1 MPVLTFLAP
10 ALIAQGASSHI
21 GRVLTDRRITR
32 PFVCTD
38 VGVVNAGLLDG
49 IRDCFGSSSALT
61 VFDAIPGNPTGE
73 SVLEAARCFRDARCD
88 ALVALGGGSVMDH
101 AKGVAALIG
110 SGAARVGDLSLTR
123 RPAATFTAAPPW
135 VAIPTTAGTGSEMS
149 PTAVILD
156 GGAKCVIGGRA
167 LLPAMA
173 LCDPDLTAS
182 VPPRLTAATA
192 MDALAHC
199 IEAVLAPADNPPAEL
214 VALDGIR
221 RIVRERAALRACADP
236 ADVDARLQLMLA
248 SCEGA
253 LAFTK
258 GLGAVHSLSHACGA
272 QLGGRLHHG
281 TLNAILLPVVFSFN
295 APARTAAA
303 ADVARAMGVPSAD
316 DVPRALT
323 SLIADLGLPGR
334 LVDIGLDGS
343 LADRVAELAQQD
355 ICAATNPRK
364 LDVASHRALF
374 IRALDGVA

>member
-21 GRVLTDRRITR
+21 RRVLADRGITR

-38 VGVVNAGLLDG
+38 AGVVAAGLLDR
-49 IRDCFGSSSALT
+49 IRERIGSAFPLT
-61 VFDAIPGNPTGE
+61 VFDAVPGNPTGE

-110 SGAARVGDLSLTR
+110 SGAARVAELSLTR
-123 RPAATFTAAPPW
+123 RPAAALTSAPPW

-149 PTAVILD
+149 PTAVILED
-156 GGAKCVIGGRA
+156 GAKCVIGGRA

-182 VPPRLTAATA
+182 APPRLTAATA

-221 RIVRERAALRACADP
+221 RIVRERAAIRACADP
-236 ADVDARLQLMLA
+236 ADVDARLQLLLA

-272 QLGGRLHHG
+272 QLGGCLHHG
-281 TLNAILLPVVFSFN
+281 TLNAILLPVVFSYN
-295 APARTAAA
+295 APARTSAAA
-303 ADVARAMGVPSAD
+303 EVARAMGVPSAH
-316 DVPRALT
+316 DVPRALA
-323 SLIADLGLPGR
+323 SLIADLGLPCSLR
-334 LVDIGLDGS
+334 EIGLDES

-355 ICAATNPRK
+355 ICAATNPLP
-364 LDVASHRALF
+364 LDVASHRELF
-374 IRALDGVA
+374 IRALERFA